1 MNRPALSAGGRRVI
15 QRALFLQQFP
25 SFMENVPP
33 DVPLPFGTS
42 GKVPCKHSLTIQP
55 VLPNC
60 KKLQLCCIDSTK
72 TKGKIAH
79 DGRRR
84 TRCFNPPQLLSSAT
98 TNLQCNLP
106 PSARLFKSEVQKMN
120 NKDKRVNQISSVVDQ
135 INDELQKIVDLR
147 VIENE
152 EWTEEDLEVLLLSH
166 QSILDSLKTR
176 NKLFD
181 YMVALHQEK
190 AQLLVDQTSR

>member
-1 MNRPALSAGGRRVI
+1 
-15 QRALFLQQFP
+15 
-25 SFMENVPP
+25 
-33 DVPLPFGTS
+33 
-42 GKVPCKHSLTIQP
+42 
-55 VLPNC
+55 
-60 KKLQLCCIDSTK
+60 
-72 TKGKIAH
+72 
-79 DGRRR
+79 
-84 TRCFNPPQLLSSAT
+84 
-98 TNLQCNLP
+98 
-106 PSARLFKSEVQKMN
+106 MN

>member
-1 MNRPALSAGGRRVI
+1 
-15 QRALFLQQFP
+15 
-25 SFMENVPP
+25 
-33 DVPLPFGTS
+33 
-42 GKVPCKHSLTIQP
+42 
-55 VLPNC
+55 
-60 KKLQLCCIDSTK
+60 
-72 TKGKIAH
+72 
-79 DGRRR
+79 
-84 TRCFNPPQLLSSAT
+84 
-98 TNLQCNLP
+98 
-106 PSARLFKSEVQKMN
+106 MN

-147 VIENE
+147 IIENE